1 MKLSGA
7 VLYAVQALVDLARQE
22 QGQLCPSHV
31 LAHELGV
38 SEKFL
43 LKLLH
48 PLARAGLLQSVRG
61 PHGGYCLAKPARAIT
76 LLDVVEAVAGPIR
89 GEASS
94 GYQNGKARLRG
105 RLEDICDQI
114 AEQVRRQLGMVRVAD
129 LADETD

>member
-1 MKLSGA
+1 MRLSGA
-7 VLYAVQALVDLARQE
+7 VLYAVQVLVDLAGE
-22 QGQLCPSHV
+22 AQGQLCPSHV

-48 PLARAGLLQSVRG
+48 PLARAGMLQSVRG
-61 PHGGYCLAKPARAIT
+61 PHGGFRLAKPARDIT
-76 LLDVVEAVAGPIR
+76 LLEVVEAVAGPIR

-94 GYQNGKARLRG
+94 GYQNGEPRLRG
-105 RLEDICDQI
+105 RLEDICGQI
-114 AEQVRRQLGMVRVAD
+114 AEQARRQLRMVRVAD